1 MFLAVVIWI
10 TALLVAASFAVKRWW
25 FPAPINAH
33 GATFDS
39 IFSVNLIV
47 MGAIFFIAQALLAWL
62 IWKHRDRGQKALHT
76 EGSTRLELVWTSLTL
91 VLFLGAGF
99 ASTGLWYDV
108 HLSALSDADL
118 KVEVAAKQFAWS
130 FRYPGADGKF
140 GKTDVK
146 LVNDAS
152 GNPFGIIDNDPDGK
166 DDIVGSALRVPVGRP
181 VRLLLQSRDVIHNF
195 FVRELRIKQ
204 DLVPGMIIPFR
215 IQADKPGEYEI
226 ACSELCGLGHHQM
239 RSVMVVVTQ
248 EDFDTW
254 LRQQAAQ
261 R

>member
-10 TALLVAASFAVKRWW
+10 TALLVAASFAIRRWW
-25 FPAPINAH
+25 FPAPISAH
-33 GATFDS
+33 AATFDS

-47 MGAIFFIAQALLAWL
+47 MGAIFFVAQVLLAWL
-62 IWKHRDRGQKALHT
+62 IWKHRDRGQKAQHS

-99 ASTGLWYDV
+99 ASTGLWYDA

-118 KVEVAAKQFAWS
+118 RIEVASKQFAWS

-152 GNPFGIIDNDPDGK
+152 GNPFGIVENDTAGK
-166 DDIVGSALRVPVGRP
+166 DDIVGSALRIPAGRP
-181 VRLLLQSRDVIHNF
+181 VRLLLQSLLLGVGAYLAIAQ
-195 FVRELRIKQ
+195 EIS
-204 DLVPGMIIPFR
+204 PGSMIAASVLGGRALSPVDQI
-215 IQADKPGEYEI
+215 I
-226 ACSELCGLGHHQM
+226 AGW
-239 RSVMVVVTQ
+239 R
-248 EDFDTW
+248 
-254 LRQQAAQ
+254 
-261 R
+261 